1 MIGDDMLALLAQIE
15 GSSTLFGIAA
25 VVSSLGG
32 IALGIIGIRKTRRD
46 ERDKV
51 TEDCLQRLREARAE
65 AETLAAAL
73 HELRMK
79 QYDKQSRIDAEEI
92 LERWSHLE

>member
-1 MIGDDMLALLAQIE
+1 MLVLLAQVE

-25 VVSSLGG
+25 IISSLGG
-32 IALGIIGIRKTRRD
+32 VVLGIVGIRRTRRN

-73 HELRMK
+73 HELRMN
-79 QYDKQSRIDAEEI
+79 QYNQQARTRAEEI